1 MNTNEETNPTGEV
14 LEPTTMDNQQDI
26 IGQVMD
32 NSDELKDLN
41 DSVEHGVGD
50 IL

>member
-1 MNTNEETNPTGEV
+1 MNTNEETNLTSEG
-14 LEPTTMDNQQDI
+14 LEPTAMDNQQDI

-41 DSVEHGVGD
+41 DAVENGV
-50 IL
+50 